1 MRDERWGL
9 GQPRDAD
16 RGRFL
21 YPVSRTAVSLPRAS
35 LVRVRVHRCFA
46 CACLADRLR
55 AETGLLNVELRPSG
69 LILNVA
75 GVARMLHMLPAWY
88 AVASVLFTMPY
99 AWAGGKLRERQLEH
113 RGAVAPAIA

>member
-1 MRDERWGL
+1 MSTIRRCAMNGGASGSHETPTGA
-9 GQPRDAD
+9 GSSIQ
-16 RGRFL
+16 
-21 YPVSRTAVSLPRAS
+21 YPAPQYRC
-35 LVRVRVHRCFA
+35 RVHRWFA
-46 CACLADRLR
+46 CACIADRLR